1 MCGIAGIVKQAG
13 AGVDK
18 PLLQQMISAVN
29 HRGPDAS
36 GFYLSGPVGLAHAR
50 LSIIDLG
57 GGHQPMHNEDKTV
70 WITFN
75 GEIFNYVELREDLIK
90 KGHRFQTQSDTEV
103 IVHLYEE
110 KGEECVH
117 DLNGQWAFA
126 IWDSRRAKLFLS
138 RDRLG
143 VRPLFYAKTPEGFVF
158 GSEIKSLLIV
168 PSLHRVID
176 RQALDELFTF
186 WVTLPPRTIFEGVS
200 ELPPG
205 HSLIFEHGNLRV
217 QSYWT
222 LDYNP
227 SKEPIDE
234 EEAKETLLEL
244 LLDAIRIRLRSDVPV
259 GAYLSGGLDST
270 VIAALVKKL
279 GKTHLKTFSI
289 AFEDKEFDESSF
301 QNEASKFL
309 GTDHQG
315 VLCSSQDIG
324 RVFPDVIWHTEKP
337 VLRTAPTPLYL
348 LSRLVREQG
357 YKVVLT
363 GEGSDE
369 ILGGYDIFKEA
380 KIRRFWARYPDSK
393 FRPILL
399 RRLYPYMNSLQ
410 AQSDAYLRAFFH
422 VGKEDRESQF
432 FSHLPRWNTTSK
444 LKVFFSK
451 DTAESLK
458 GCDAIHTLE
467 GLLPNRYE
475 QWDHFSQSQYLEAAH
490 LLPGYILSSQGDR
503 MAMAHSVEGRFP
515 FLDYRVVEFAS
526 RLSPQLKMKVLN
538 EKYLLKAAVGDLI
551 PGTIRNRHK
560 QPYRAPDSQSFRA
573 GGKEAPLFEYVEEL
587 LGPRA
592 IQEGGVFDSGAVG
605 KLLAK
610 ARQGQIVSMKDNMAL
625 VGVLSTQLV
634 IDRFIKNFPRSV

>member
-1 MCGIAGIVKQAG
+1 MCGIAGIVKCPNA
-13 AGVDK
+13 AVEK
-18 PLLQQMISAVN
+18 PLLQRMIGMVN
-29 HRGPDAS
+29 HRGPDAV
-36 GFYLSGPVGLAHAR
+36 GFHLSGSVGLAHAR
-50 LSIIDLG
+50 LSIIDVG

-126 IWDSRRAKLFLS
+126 IWDSRRERLFLS

-143 VRPLFYAKTPEGFVF
+143 VRPLFYAQTPEGFVF
-158 GSEIKSLLIV
+158 GSEIKSLLVV
-168 PSLHRVID
+168 PSVPRAID

-205 HSLIFEHGNLRV
+205 HSIILEHGDLQV
-217 QSYWT
+217 KPYWT

-227 SKEPIDE
+227 SEGLMQE
-234 EEAKETLLEL
+234 EEAREGLLEL
-244 LLDAIRIRLRSDVPV
+244 LLDAVRIRLRADVPV

-279 GKTHLKTFSI
+279 GTTHLKTFSI

-301 QNEASKFL
+301 QNEASQFL

-324 RVFPDVIWHTEKP
+324 RVFPEVIWHTEKP
-337 VLRTAPTPLYL
+337 VLRTAPAPLFL
-348 LSRLVREQG
+348 LSKLVREQG

-380 KIRRFWARYPDSK
+380 KIRRFWAKYPDSK
-393 FRPILL
+393 FRPMLL
-399 RRLYPYMNSLQ
+399 RRLYPYMKNIQS
-410 AQSDAYLRAFFH
+410 QSDAYLRAFFH
-422 VGKEDRESQF
+422 VRKEDVESPF
-432 FSHLPRWNTTSK
+432 FSHLPRWDMTSK
-444 LKVFFSK
+444 LKVFYSK
-451 DTAESLK
+451 ATADSLK
-458 GCDAIHTLE
+458 SCDAMQTIE
-467 GLLPNRYE
+467 GLLPSRYG

-503 MAMAHSVEGRFP
+503 MAMAHSIEGRFP

-538 EKYLLKAAVGDLI
+538 EKYLLKAAIGDMI
-551 PGTIRNRHK
+551 PRSIRNRHK
-560 QPYRAPDSQSFRA
+560 QPYRAPDSQSFLA
-573 GGKEAPLFEYVEEL
+573 GGKAVKLFEYVEEL
-587 LGPRA
+587 LAPRA
-592 IQEGGVFDSGAVG
+592 IQEGGVFDAGAVG
-605 KLLAK
+605 KLLEK

-625 VGVLSTQLV
+625 VGVLSTQVV